1 METIPAYW
9 LTWKLNVL
17 LKCSRK
23 MKKMYQKSV
32 HRNGKNPL
40 PSENVTKTVQGLL
53 KCGQFLQR
61 EMNQVC
67 QRFDLKQ
74 QQFTVLNEIIW
85 NGPISQKELV
95 EALLF
100 EKSNVSKIVKILI
113 EKKWIRVAVDTHDRR
128 LTLLTETPKGFS
140 VWEECM
146 QAFNQSS
153 SELISILSEHEQLN
167 AIRFLKKLEKA
178 FKRK

>member
-1 METIPAYW
+1 
-9 LTWKLNVL
+9 
-17 LKCSRK
+17 
-23 MKKMYQKSV
+23 MKKMYQKPV

-40 PSENVTKTVQGLL
+40 PSENVTQIVQRLL

-74 QQFTVLNEIIW
+74 QQFNVLNEIVW
-85 NGPISQKELV
+85 YGPVSQKKLGET
-95 EALLF
+95 LLF
-100 EKSNVSKIVKILI
+100 EKSNVSKIVKILL

-128 LTLLTETPKGFS
+128 LTLLTETPEGFA
-140 VWEECM
+140 VWKESL

-153 SELISILSEHEQLN
+153 LELISILSESDQVN
-167 AIRFLKKLEKA
+167 AIRWLNKLEKA

>member
-1 METIPAYW
+1 
-9 LTWKLNVL
+9 
-17 LKCSRK
+17 
-23 MKKMYQKSV
+23 MYQKPV

-40 PSENVTKTVQGLL
+40 LSENFTNIVQGLL

-67 QRFDLKQ
+67 QRFNLKQ
-74 QQFTVLNEIIW
+74 QQFIVLNEIVW

-100 EKSNVSKIVKILI
+100 EKSNVSKIVKILMK
-113 EKKWIRVAVDTHDRR
+113 KKWIRVAVATHDRR

-140 VWEECM
+140 VWKECM

-167 AIRFLKKLEKA
+167 AIRFLKKMEKA